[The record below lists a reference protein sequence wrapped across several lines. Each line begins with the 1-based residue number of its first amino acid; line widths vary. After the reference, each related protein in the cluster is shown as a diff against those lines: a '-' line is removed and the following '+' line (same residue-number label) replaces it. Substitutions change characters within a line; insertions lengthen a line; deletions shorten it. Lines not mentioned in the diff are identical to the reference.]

1 MKEIRRTSQFK
12 KECKRY
18 RNNKAKV
25 EALFAVLQ
33 LLQQGQPLPE
43 KYKEHIITGNL
54 QGVWECHIESDYLLL
69 WIDETLETVVLMR
82 LGSHSEV
89 LGL

>member
-12 KECKRY
+12 KDFKRY

-43 KYKEHIITGNL
+43 KYKAHILTRNL
-54 QGVWECHIESDYLLL
+54 QGV
-69 WIDETLETVVLMR
+69 
-82 LGSHSEV
+82 
-89 LGL
+89 